1 MEAEGNLYA
10 TTIHVLVSA
19 VQKVARVMKLPEG
32 LRLYR
37 GMGGLMDLPDQF
49 FRADEHGCKGFAE
62 WGFMSTTSDKAIA
75 LQYSGAGEGRPLPMV
90 MEMVVGAVDRGACI
104 RDLSQYPREVEYLW
118 GPCSFVAPDGEARL
132 EVSPFGVVKLVPVR
146 VNANLSARTVE
157 ELVGQKKRT
166 HLACFR
172 YLLAEVRGALRR
184 HAEEKGAE
192 DRLKKDTTRN
202 QGGEHTVEELL
213 GNIAAQCEER
223 MAKHARL
230 EPEAF
235 AQDEAFRR
243 LVTEML
249 DTRRWAVSKL
259 RLWLEDGSQFI
270 AFMGA
275 K

>member
-1 MEAEGNLYA
+1 MESGVV
-10 TTIHVLVSA
+10 HVLDSA

-37 GMGGLMDLPDQF
+37 GLGGLMDLPEQF

-104 RDLSQYPREVEYLW
+104 RELSQYPREVEYLW
-118 GPCSFVAPDGEARL
+118 GPCFFVAPEGEARL
-132 EVSPFGVVKLVPVR
+132 EVTVHGVVKLVPVR

-166 HLACFR
+166 RLACFR
-172 YLLAEVRGALRR
+172 RAAQARGGQGGGGQ
-184 HAEEKGAE
+184 AEEGHDPE
-192 DRLKKDTTRN
+192 PGE
-202 QGGEHTVEELL
+202 GGHTVDELL
-213 GNIAAQCEER
+213 GNIAAQCEEQ
-223 MAKHARL
+223 MAKHSRL
-230 EPEAF
+230 EPEEF
-235 AQDEAFRR
+235 SQDEAFRR

-249 DTRRWAVSKL
+249 DARRWAVSKL